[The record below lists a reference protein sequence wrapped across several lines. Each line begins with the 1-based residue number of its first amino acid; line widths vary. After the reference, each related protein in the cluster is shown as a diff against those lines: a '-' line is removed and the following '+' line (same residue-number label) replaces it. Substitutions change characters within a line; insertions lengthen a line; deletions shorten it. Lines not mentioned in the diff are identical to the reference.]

1 MDLGGRLC
9 GGGGGWCLGGLVVVA
24 MFFYITNSQK
34 SFSLGGTIFSNLL
47 YQLSGRAASNPS
59 SARASQLRSAA
70 RPPGQLRTAA
80 SAQLIVPAFAARW
93 QLIPP

>member
-34 SFSLGGTIFSNLL
+34 SLSLGGTIFSNLL
-47 YQLSGRAASNPS
+47 YQLSGRAASNRS
-59 SARASQLRSAA
+59 SACASQLRSAA
-70 RPPGQLRTAA
+70 RALA
-80 SAQLIVPAFAARW
+80 LN
-93 QLIPP
+93 L

>member
-34 SFSLGGTIFSNLL
+34 SLSLGGTIFSNLL

-70 RPPGQLRTAA
+70 RAR
-80 SAQLIVPAFAARW
+80 SATNRGERPIDSSCFCR
-93 QLIPP
+93 